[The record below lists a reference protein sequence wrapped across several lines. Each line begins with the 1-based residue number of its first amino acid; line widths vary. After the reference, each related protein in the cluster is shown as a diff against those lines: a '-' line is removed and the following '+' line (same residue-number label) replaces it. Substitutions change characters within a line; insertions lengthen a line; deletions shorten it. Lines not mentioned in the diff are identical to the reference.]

1 MEDRAY
7 YHIPAETLG
16 AEAKIP
22 LAKMGD
28 SDEVFRAMADMMA
41 DCIKENNA
49 GGKRTVFICPV
60 GPVGQYAFFVRR
72 VNEEGISLKD
82 VWFFN
87 MDEYLED
94 DGTYISQDSPLSFRG
109 FMTREVY
116 GKITPALLMPESQ
129 RVFPDPADPAKGDRL
144 LEELGGADIVFGGIG
159 ITGHLAFNEP
169 QPGLTNE
176 AFAALPSRVLDILP
190 ETRTTNAVGDL
201 AGALECM
208 PKKCVTI
215 GMKQILN
222 ARKLCLGVFRDW
234 HRAVVRRAAYGEKT
248 AAFPVTLAQSHPDA
262 LVLVNANAA
271 KQPY

>member
-116 GKITPALLMPESQ
+116 GKIIPALLMPESQ

-222 ARKLCLGVFRDW
+222 ARKLRLGVFRDW